1 MSHRLDKKPP
11 DDNNLWPII
20 IKFQRQNVRA
30 KFLENKKTNN
40 INKKMVSVT
49 KSLTKTRMGQ
59 LQKGKK
65 ELSFQNLWY
74 NNGKKRFYIYW
85 F

>member
-1 MSHRLDKKPP
+1 MITTFGLLSLNFRDKMLEQSFLKTKKPTTST
-11 DDNNLWPII
+11 
-20 IKFQRQNVRA
+20 
-30 KFLENKKTNN
+30 KKW
-40 INKKMVSVT
+40 VSVI
-49 KSLTKTRMGQ
+49 KSLTKTRMEQ

-65 ELSFQNLWY
+65 ELSFQNFWY

>member
-1 MSHRLDKKPP
+1 
-11 DDNNLWPII
+11 
-20 IKFQRQNVRA
+20 
-30 KFLENKKTNN
+30 
-40 INKKMVSVT
+40 
-49 KSLTKTRMGQ
+49 MGQ

-65 ELSFQNLWY
+65 ELSFQNFWY